1 MWETIPS
8 GPVAQF
14 SPREKRGYGSRAA
27 RAAATSVPTSIVPV
41 FSIVSD
47 TMTGTSRFIASRVSK
62 QETTA
67 ILTCSRSWHVSMIS
81 RSTPASTRARAC
93 SAKASASGST
103 ADVPERGELRRRAHG
118 ARDERVGAGLPD
130 RSLRVLHRRAVD
142 LRDAVAEPVL
152 RQDDPVGAEGVRLQH
167 HRPRVEERLVPFP
180 DHLGRGNVQE
190 FVAPLAPLPGG
201 RGDLHPLQVRP
212 AGPVEQQKLPVS
224 RRHRFIIHK
233 CVILE

>member
-47 TMTGTSRFIASRVSK
+47 TITGTSRFIASRVSK
-62 QETTA
+62 QATTA
-67 ILTCSRSWHVSMIS
+67 VLTCSRSWHVSMIS

-103 ADVPERGELRRRAHG
+103 PMCPSEGSFVVGPMEPATNASAPARRIASR
-118 ARDERVGAGLPD
+118 
-130 RSLRVLHRRAVD
+130 RVLHRRAVD

-152 RQDDPVGAEGVRLQH
+152 RQHDPVGAEGVRLQH

-180 DHLGRGNVQE
+180 DHLGARKRSGIRCTPRAPARRTAGISIRCR
-190 FVAPLAPLPGG
+190 FVPQAPSNSSSSRSL
-201 RGDLHPLQVRP
+201 GDIGL
-212 AGPVEQQKLPVS
+212 
-224 RRHRFIIHK
+224 
-233 CVILE
+233 